1 MMAGK
6 PTNKLEQ
13 LLTTTEVVVLDGA
26 MGTMLFTAGLVAG
39 ASPEEW
45 NVSHPDRIRAVHR
58 HYIHS
63 GSHVILTNSFGGTR
77 YRLKLHNLQDRVY
90 ELNRAAAINA
100 RAEADAAGQTVLV
113 AGSMGPT
120 GELLKPMG
128 NMEFDEAKA
137 AFAEQARG
145 LADGGADVLW
155 IETMSDLEEVRAA
168 VEGARSV
175 TDLPVCATMSF
186 DTNGR
191 TMMGVT
197 PAQAVRTMK
206 VWGLAGIGGNCG
218 NGIAELE
225 NVIDAMHR
233 EAPEVRLIAKANAGI
248 PQWRNNEL
256 IYDGTPPVMGRYAQR
271 VRALGASF
279 IGGCCGN
286 GPDHI
291 AAIANALRT
300 PLSEADLA
308 VLMAE
313 RTAATSND
321 EAVAPK
327 ERARRR
333 KRE

>member
-1 MMAGK
+1 M
-6 PTNKLEQ
+6 NRLEQ
-13 LLTTTEVVVLDGA
+13 LLTTTDTVVLDGA
-26 MGTMLFTAGLVAG
+26 MGTMLFAAGLVSG

-58 HYIHS
+58 HYIEA
-63 GSHVILTNSFGGTR
+63 GSHVVLTNSFGGTR

-90 ELNRAAAINA
+90 ELNRAAARNA
-100 RAEADAAGQTVLV
+100 RAEADAAPRPALV
-113 AGSMGPT
+113 AGSIGPT
-120 GELLKPMG
+120 GELLAPMG
-128 NMEFDEAKA
+128 NMTFEEAKA

-145 LADGGADVLW
+145 LVDGGVDLLW
-155 IETMSDLEEVRAA
+155 VETMSDLEEVRAA
-168 VEGARSV
+168 VEGIRSV
-175 TDLPVCATMSF
+175 TDLPICATMSF

-197 PAQAVRTMK
+197 PAHAVRTMK
-206 VWGLAGIGGNCG
+206 EWGLAAVGGNCG
-218 NGIAELE
+218 NGIAEIE

-256 IYDGTPPVMGRYAQR
+256 LYDATPSIMGRYAQR
-271 VRALGASF
+271 VRALGATF

-291 AAIANALRT
+291 AAIAEALRT

-308 VLMAE
+308 ALRAE
-313 RTAATSND
+313 RTESSNGTT
-321 EAVAPK
+321 AGR
-327 ERARRR
+327 ERSRRR
-333 KRE
+333 K